1 MIYVYVLI
9 WHVKNLNL
17 KTILRPNIVRG
28 MPLKCTHVVPS
39 LNFKCT
45 PRELVWV
52 TRPKPCSGFVLTDP
66 NLVAGWA
73 LVVQTHPHY
82 GDGFGSTNPN
92 LPQFTPDNAAD
103 FQIRVNRI

>member
-45 PRELVWV
+45 PRELVCV
-52 TRPKPCSGFVLTDP
+52 DRPKPRGRMGLGRPDP
-66 NLVAGWA
+66 PSLWGWVWVDQPKPSA
-73 LVVQTHPHY
+73 IYT
-82 GDGFGSTNPN
+82 
-92 LPQFTPDNAAD
+92 
-103 FQIRVNRI
+103 